1 MQYIQAPS
9 VPAPA
14 GHYSHA
20 VEQGGTV
27 YLSGVLPAAA
37 PPQGDMPSFAAQVEA
52 CFGHCEAIL
61 AEAKCT
67 LRDVV
72 SCTIYITDIALWP
85 QCNTLYAQRFGEHK
99 PARAVV
105 PVLCLHHGYAL
116 EVQMVAVQGAGGA
129 KA

>member
-1 MQYIQAPS
+1 MRYIHALS

-20 VEQGGTV
+20 VEQNGMV
-27 YLSGVLPAAA
+27 YLSGVLPAAT
-37 PPQGDMPSFAAQVEA
+37 PPQENMPPFAEQVEA
-52 CFGHCEAIL
+52 CFRHCEAIL
-61 AEAKCT
+61 AEAGCG

-85 QCNTLYAQRFGEHK
+85 ECNALYAQRFGEHR

-105 PVLCLHHGYAL
+105 PVPCLHHGYAL
-116 EVQMVAVQGAGGA
+116 EVQMTAAVGAGHV
-129 KA
+129 